1 MATLRVFKLTEEA
14 QERGINWDNFEESD
28 IETVE
33 EIEIARNADGELV
46 DDVDE
51 VLIDR
56 GYGDSDV
63 HGSEMI

>member
-63 HGSEMI
+63 YGSEMI

>member
-33 EIEIARNADGELV
+33 EIEIARNADGELA

-63 HGSEMI
+63 YGSEMI